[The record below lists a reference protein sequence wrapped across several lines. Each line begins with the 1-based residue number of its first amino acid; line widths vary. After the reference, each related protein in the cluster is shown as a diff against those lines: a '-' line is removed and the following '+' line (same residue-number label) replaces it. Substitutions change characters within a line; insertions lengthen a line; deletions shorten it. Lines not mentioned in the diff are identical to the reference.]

1 MDIKEKAKEVSKLLK
16 TLSNE
21 KRLLIVCML
30 VDGPMTVNSI
40 TKELDITQSAVS
52 QHLAVLSS
60 SGILDYEKKGQNI
73 YYFIK
78 DEKVVELFEL
88 LKRNYCQ

>member
-40 TKELDITQSAVS
+40 TNELDITQSAVS

-60 SGILDYEKKGQNI
+60 SDILDYEKKGQNI

-78 DEKVVELFEL
+78 DEKVIELFEL